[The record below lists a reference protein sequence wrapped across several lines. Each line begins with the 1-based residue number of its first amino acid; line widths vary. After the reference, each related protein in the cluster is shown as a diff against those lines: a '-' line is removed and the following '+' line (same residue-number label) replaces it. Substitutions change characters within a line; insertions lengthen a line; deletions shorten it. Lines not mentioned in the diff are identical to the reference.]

1 MSIILGDRL
10 VWLLERFSLRAKVF
24 QAGPLNCAA
33 AFPAEAGVGYLHVV
47 QSGGLR
53 ILDKGRP
60 RVEVNEP
67 SVFIYMNPVTTRLEP
82 LDSDLRMVCASFEFG
97 LGEGNP
103 LQQAM
108 PDRVLLK
115 LVEFPLLQQTL
126 NQIFVEAA
134 EHHCGRQAVLDRF
147 MEVVLILILR
157 ELMDQQRLEF
167 GLLAGLADTRLAK
180 AINAMH
186 ADPAENWTLDSLA
199 EVAGMSRARFA
210 ENFRNT
216 VGMTPG
222 AYLSEWRLGVA
233 QSMLLQGKP
242 VKMVA
247 ADVGYGSASALSR
260 VFAARRGKSPSEWLR
275 SRHR

>member
-1 MSIILGDRL
+1 M

-33 AFPAEAGVGYLHVV
+33 AFPAEPGVGYIHVV

-53 ILDKGRP
+53 ILNTGRP
-60 RVEVNEP
+60 RVEVQEP
-67 SVFIYMNPVTTRLEP
+67 SVFIYLNPVTTRLEP
-82 LDSDLRMVCASFEFG
+82 LDSELRMVCASFEFG

-103 LQQAM
+103 LQKAL
-108 PDRVLLK
+108 PDMVLLK
-115 LVEFPLLQQTL
+115 LAEFPLLKQTL
-126 NQIFVEAA
+126 GQIFLEAA
-134 EHHCGRQAVLDRF
+134 DNHCGRQAVLDRL
-147 MEVVLILILR
+147 MEVALILILR
-157 ELMDQQRLEF
+157 DLMDQQRLEF
-167 GLLAGLADTRLAK
+167 GLLAGLADVRLAK

-186 ADPAENWTLDSLA
+186 EAPAENWTLESLA
-199 EVAGMSRARFA
+199 RTAGMSRARFA
-210 ENFRNT
+210 ENFRQI

-233 QSMLLQGKP
+233 QSMLLKGKP

-260 VFAARRGKSPSEWLR
+260 VFAARRGKSPSEWLK
-275 SRHR
+275 SRH